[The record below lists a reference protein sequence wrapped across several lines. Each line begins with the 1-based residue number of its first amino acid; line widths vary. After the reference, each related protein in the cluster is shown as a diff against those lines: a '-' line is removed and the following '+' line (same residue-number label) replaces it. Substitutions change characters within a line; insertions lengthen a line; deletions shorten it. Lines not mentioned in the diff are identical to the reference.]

1 MAGGT
6 SNIAIYGAIGAN
18 LAIAVS
24 KFVAAS
30 ITGSSAMISE
40 GIHSFVDTGN
50 GMLLLLGIRLSKR
63 TADVKHP
70 FGHGKELYFWSLIV
84 AVLIFAVGSGMS
96 FYEGITHLQHPN
108 PLEDPTWNY
117 VVLSLAIVFET
128 ISFVIA
134 LREFAKVRDKRKS
147 YWQGIQESK
156 DPSVF
161 AIILEDLAALLGLVI
176 ALLGVFL
183 GHQLNNPY
191 IDGAASILIG
201 VLLGIVAVILVLKSK
216 ALLIGEGADPELLGN
231 IRQLVEADPTVEAA
245 DMPMTMHFGPQEV
258 MLALNVKF
266 KANLAVGEVEM
277 GIDRLE
283 EIIRNRH
290 PEVKRIFIE
299 AQSLSAKR
307 LQKTTLANG

>member
-6 SNIAIYGAIGAN
+6 SNIAIYGAIVAN

-50 GMLLLLGIRLSKR
+50 GLLLLLGIRLSKR
-63 TADVKHP
+63 APDVSHP

-84 AVLIFAVGSGMS
+84 AVLIFAIGSGMS

-117 VVLSLAIVFET
+117 IVLGLAIVFET
-128 ISFVIA
+128 ISSIIA
-134 LREFAKVRDKRKS
+134 IREFAKVRDQRKS
-147 YWQGIQESK
+147 YWQGIRESK
-156 DPSVF
+156 DPGVF
-161 AIILEDLAALLGLVI
+161 AIILEDLAALLGLII

-191 IDGAASILIG
+191 IDGVASITIG
-201 VLLGIVAVILVLKSK
+201 VLLAIVAIILVSKSK
-216 ALLIGEGADPELLGN
+216 ALLIGEGADPELLGS
-231 IRQLVEADPTVEAA
+231 IRQLVEADRIVEAV

-283 EIIRNRH
+283 ETIRTRH

-299 AQSLSAKR
+299 AQSLSANQ
-307 LQKTTLANG
+307 LQKKTLTS